1 MKIESIIIL
10 NFGLLTTDEEEK
22 ETSESSPSGYF
33 LRPETIQFTETSD
46 KIKGAKGVKFGIE
59 YFIKGF
65 TDEKDDVTFYSRI
78 SHPTMINPV
87 TSEKLQYVKER
98 KTNWLNESNF
108 DYYNFEFDWE
118 LVTGKW
124 TFEILEGD
132 RTLLTKEFEVV

>member
-1 MKIESIIIL
+1 MKIESIKIL

-33 LRPETIQFTETSD
+33 LRPETIQFTKTSD

>member
-1 MKIESIIIL
+1 
-10 NFGLLTTDEEEK
+10 
-22 ETSESSPSGYF
+22 
-33 LRPETIQFTETSD
+33 
-46 KIKGAKGVKFGIE
+46 
-59 YFIKGF
+59 
-65 TDEKDDVTFYSRI
+65 
-78 SHPTMINPV
+78 MINPV